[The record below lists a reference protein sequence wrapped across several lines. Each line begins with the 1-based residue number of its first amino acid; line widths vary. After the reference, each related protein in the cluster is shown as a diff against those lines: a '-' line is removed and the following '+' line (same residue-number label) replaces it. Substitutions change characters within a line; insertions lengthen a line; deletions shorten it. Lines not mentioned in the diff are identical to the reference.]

1 MQLKGLIYIK
11 KETLVRAMIEGAVNL
26 VLKKVESDP
35 KRSIRNLIEL
45 AMNNSHGRF
54 QRSFFEDAQR
64 MLANEDSA
72 YYTLADRVI
81 SKVDHNILK
90 KFGINLGYNGC
101 TCGAKK
107 IRQNETR
114 LGFNIPWAIYIDT
127 DGADDKFADAISKI
141 ISEGMEL
148 GVYVYIVFGKH
159 SLSRSIREVYRRFDE
174 CAFIAACQ
182 ADSVSESLPDDFDGI
197 YNAAFSVSSDNM
209 QKLERAC
216 EILREGRRLYG
227 IHEYYNDASA
237 QNLLTDNQL
246 ERYKG
251 TEGVFVCCISEDGC
265 ASDTLEYTKSRVRE
279 IRFGQMYPYFA
290 MDFAADM
297 DEIDHIISD
306 DTCWVCFSADRTI
319 YSCTGKYS
327 GSEYDITANPLSDIL
342 RRVTPP
348 KQV

>member
-1 MQLKGLIYIK
+1 
-11 KETLVRAMIEGAVNL
+11 MIEGAVNL
-26 VLKKVESDP
+26 VFKRVESDP
-35 KRSIRNLIEL
+35 KRSIRNLLEL
-45 AMNNSHGRF
+45 AVNNSHGRF

-81 SKVDHNILK
+81 SNADHNILK

-107 IRQNETR
+107 IRRNETL
-114 LGFNIPWAIYIDT
+114 LGFNIPWAIYINT
-127 DGADDKFADAISKI
+127 DGADDEFADMVSKI

-148 GVYVYIVFGKH
+148 GVYVYIVFGGH
-159 SLSRSIREVYRRFDE
+159 SLSSSMREIYRRFDE

-182 ADSVSESLPDDFDGI
+182 SDSVSKSLPDDFDGI
-197 YNAAFSVSSDNM
+197 YNVAFSVSADDM
-209 QKLERAC
+209 RQLERAC
-216 EILREGRRLYG
+216 EILKDGHILYG
-227 IHEYYNDASA
+227 IHEYYNDDSA
-237 QNLLTDNQL
+237 KNLLTDGQL
-246 ERYKG
+246 DLYKK
-251 TEGVFVCCISEDGC
+251 TECVFVCCIPEEGC
-265 ASDTLEYTKSRVRE
+265 SSDVLEQTKRRVLE

-290 MDFAADM
+290 MDFSADM

-327 GSEYDITANPLSDIL
+327 GSDYDITANPLSDIL

-348 KQV
+348 KQM